1 MVIGITSF
9 FSFFRYNLPMQK
21 YNRKSHEA
29 FKKLMGIK
37 SQPWEVEKRLWK
49 KVEKY
54 IPPLKLIP
62 GIRMIWVGNSLSMNA
77 CHEDSDIDLFIVT
90 RKNRLWSVRILTT
103 IYFQILWLRKNQTHH
118 AGRFCLSFFVTEDAL
133 NFQDIAIENDI
144 YLYFWILYM
153 KPIVDRDDT
162 YEQFLKANASWCD
175 FNAYQNILKDS
186 KRHLEVEQKS
196 HHFPKILSQLWDIV
210 ESSLKYIFL
219 PRTKKSFQ
227 QLWKPFGVIVSDDIL
242 KFHDQDR
249 REEISRK
256 LL

>member
-1 MVIGITSF
+1 MLKIPQT
-9 FSFFRYNLPMQK
+9 
-21 YNRKSHEA
+21 SHEA
-29 FKKLMGIK
+29 FQKLIGIK

-62 GIRMIWVGNSLSMNA
+62 GIRMIWVGNSLPMNA
-77 CHEDSDIDLFIVT
+77 CHQDSDIDLFIVT
-90 RKNRLWSVRILTT
+90 RKNRLWSVRIMTT
-103 IYFQILWLRKNQTHH
+103 IYFQILWLRKTSKHH

-133 NFQDIAIENDI
+133 DFQDIAIENDV

-162 YEQFLKANASWCD
+162 YEQFLTANTSWCD
-175 FNAYQNILKDS
+175 FDPYQDLLQNAQSRIEIQQN
-186 KRHLEVEQKS
+186 S
-196 HHFPKILSQLWDIV
+196 HRFPQIFSRFWNIV
-210 ESSLKYIFL
+210 ELSLKYIFF

-227 QLWKPFGVIVSDDIL
+227 QLWKPFGVIVSDDML
-242 KFHDQDR
+242 KFHNRDR